1 MGEVQRLVDGRWRYA
16 GYVKYHKD
24 GSITYGGGKADGN
37 QFGNNMKI
45 LGARSAQNPTD
56 RLQRQFQG
64 KKKKK
69 N

>member
-1 MGEVQRLVDGRWRYA
+1 MSEAQRWINGRWEYA

-24 GSITYGGGKADGN
+24 GSITYGGGKANGN

-45 LGARSAQNPTD
+45 LGAKAAQNPTK
-56 RLQRQFQG
+56 RIQRQFQG
-64 KKKKK
+64 RKKKK